1 MAVHAGANQY
11 TGPAYSAKAVV
22 GNITTRYSQQR
33 QAGWVKKQSVYM
45 RCLCLH
51 RSQYLGSKL
60 LAVTLFLHLS

>member
-33 QAGWVKKQSVYM
+33 QAGWLGQKAVCVYEMSMPASQSIP
-45 RCLCLH
+45 R
-51 RSQYLGSKL
+51 K
-60 LAVTLFLHLS
+60 